1 MVNVNTTNLPV
12 LKGQK
17 NFEKWQNAILNALEV
32 ADLERYILEDV
43 KEPEDNISKAWK
55 TWKNKRATVKKVFVA
70 FVTDDNVIRLLKRNS
85 WDHLE
90 KNPKVIYD
98 LIKQYVP
105 QVNTALP
112 TDLLTEIIYKKRE
125 QFNTLGTYINHIV
138 RIKD

>member
-1 MVNVNTTNLPV
+1 M
-12 LKGQK
+12 
-17 NFEKWQNAILNALEV
+17 
-32 ADLERYILEDV
+32 ERYILEDV
-43 KEPEDNISKAWK
+43 KEPEDNTLKAWK